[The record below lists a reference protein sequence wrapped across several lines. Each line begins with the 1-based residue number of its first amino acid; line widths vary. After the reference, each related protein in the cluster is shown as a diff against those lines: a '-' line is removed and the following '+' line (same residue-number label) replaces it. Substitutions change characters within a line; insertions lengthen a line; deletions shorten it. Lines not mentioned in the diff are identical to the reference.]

1 LGVSKEGNNSLKI
14 IKFLCILLVCFFFGT
29 S

>member
-1 LGVSKEGNNSLKI
+1 LGVSKRGNNSLKI
-14 IKFLCILLVCFFFGT
+14 VNFLCILLVCFFFGA